1 MFEAFKFY
9 NRYLKCYKHSVT
21 YIPPLIHQFF
31 YLLSTFQLS
40 LFFLNYPLQLK
51 KYTFLSEIS
60 CLTFLFDL
68 LLEGQRPKAKQD
80 PI

>member
-1 MFEAFKFY
+1 MLET
-9 NRYLKCYKHSVT
+9 LCYIYTSSNSP
-21 YIPPLIHQFF
+21 IFF

-40 LFFLNYPLQLK
+40 LFFINYPLQLK